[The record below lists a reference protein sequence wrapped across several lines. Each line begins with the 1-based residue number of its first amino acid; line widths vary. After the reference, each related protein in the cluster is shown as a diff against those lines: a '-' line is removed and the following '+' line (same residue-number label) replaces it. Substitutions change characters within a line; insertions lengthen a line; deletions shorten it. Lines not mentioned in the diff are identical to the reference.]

1 MGNSNASVRK
11 NYEEAIMQLS
21 NVQLNKITKAYEEL
35 HSRGGKK
42 GGLVDRS
49 LFTSYFDV
57 SPVLSERLFEAFDR
71 KKVGTCPYL
80 R

>member
-1 MGNSNASVRK
+1 MGNTNASIRK
-11 NYEEAIMQLS
+11 SYEEAITQLS
-21 NVQLNKITKAYEEL
+21 SVQLNKITEAYKEL
-35 HSRGGKK
+35 HSRGGRK

-71 KKVGTCPYL
+71 KKVKS
-80 R
+80 

>member
-1 MGNSNASVRK
+1 MGNSNASVRQS
-11 NYEEAIMQLS
+11 YQEAIGQLS
-21 NVQLNKITKAYEEL
+21 NVQLSKITQAYKKL
-35 HSRGGKK
+35 HSRGGRK

-71 KKVGTCPYL
+71 KKVSDC
-80 R
+80 